1 MRLVNILSKYI
12 FVSVKSKYFFLMYKK
27 CPEVPLYSRKG
38 GILQTVGT
46 EEINLKGSKIYHA
59 CVFEMNNATYYNK
72 VRNIKLLIYYSITK
86 QVWKAQGKEKL
97 ISSETILS

>member
-1 MRLVNILSKYI
+1 
-12 FVSVKSKYFFLMYKK
+12 MYKK

-59 CVFEMNNATYYNK
+59 CVFKMNNATYYN
-72 VRNIKLLIYYSITK
+72 
-86 QVWKAQGKEKL
+86 E
-97 ISSETILS
+97 ETLNY

>member
-1 MRLVNILSKYI
+1 
-12 FVSVKSKYFFLMYKK
+12 MYKK
-27 CPEVPLYSRKG
+27 CPEVPLYSRKS

-46 EEINLKGSKIYHA
+46 EEINLKGNKIYHA
-59 CVFEMNNATYYNK
+59 CVFKMNNATYYNK